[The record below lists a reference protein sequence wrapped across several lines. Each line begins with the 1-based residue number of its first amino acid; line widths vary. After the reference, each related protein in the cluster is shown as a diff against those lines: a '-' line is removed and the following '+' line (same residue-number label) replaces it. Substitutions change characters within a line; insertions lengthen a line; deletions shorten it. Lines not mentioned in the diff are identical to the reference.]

1 MPKTEILVI
10 PYEGARA
17 APDHLLRVA
26 VNRDVPEDTGAHRL
40 NLSAE
45 LQTLRASLVDR
56 GEDPDL
62 LPDQVL
68 TSSALRTRETLMR
81 LALPQDIPVHATR
94 DLYLASADQ
103 IMDHLRKVQAQTVL
117 ILGHNPGIGNCAATL
132 LATPVEHPKF
142 RQYPSGATLVA
153 TFDIA
158 DWSDARWQNA
168 NARHFVVPREL

>member
-1 MPKTEILVI
+1 MKQLVLMRHAKSDWSGGSTKDHDR
-10 PYEGARA
+10 PLNPRGRA
-17 APDHLLRVA
+17 AAERF
-26 VNRDVPEDTGAHRL
+26 GGWIRL
-40 NLSAE
+40 H
-45 LQTLRASLVDR
+45 
-56 GEDPDL
+56 DL

-103 IMDHLRKVQAQTVL
+103 IMDHLRKAQAQTVL

>member
-1 MPKTEILVI
+1 MKQLILMRHAKSDWSGGSTKDHDR
-10 PYEGARA
+10 PLNPRGRA
-17 APDHLLRVA
+17 AA
-26 VNRDVPEDTGAHRL
+26 ERL
-40 NLSAE
+40 GDWIRSH
-45 LQTLRASLVDR
+45 
-56 GEDPDL
+56 DL

-103 IMDHLRKVQAQTVL
+103 IMDHLRKAQAQTVL